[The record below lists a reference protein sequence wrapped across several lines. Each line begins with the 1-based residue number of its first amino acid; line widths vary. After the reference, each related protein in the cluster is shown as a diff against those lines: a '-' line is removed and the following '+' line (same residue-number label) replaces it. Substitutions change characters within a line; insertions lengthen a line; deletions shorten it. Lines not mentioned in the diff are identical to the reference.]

1 LAIEKSLRSY
11 FSAYQK
17 RFPEKGVDQA
27 LAASR
32 RWITNFIRSVLDSEV
47 PADLAKKIEDI
58 LEDLGKGGM
67 SDSQQKLM

>member
-1 LAIEKSLRSY
+1 MPIEKSLRSY
-11 FSAYQK
+11 FFAYQK
-17 RFPEKGVDQA
+17 RFPEKEVDQA